1 MVTARPS
8 VFRAASA
15 VLNLTPQHHTERV
28 TLRLPRCAHQ
38 QVEGP
43 HTSCCHCAA
52 VQLVMT
58 GARGRRWWL
67 ALRSSTLNTNPK
79 LGERPPDLGSYT
91 DGLNCVATQLVYGTP
106 LWISR

>member
-1 MVTARPS
+1 
-8 VFRAASA
+8 
-15 VLNLTPQHHTERV
+15 
-28 TLRLPRCAHQ
+28 
-38 QVEGP
+38 
-43 HTSCCHCAA
+43 
-52 VQLVMT
+52 MT

-67 ALRSSTLNTNPK
+67 ALRSSTLNTNPQ